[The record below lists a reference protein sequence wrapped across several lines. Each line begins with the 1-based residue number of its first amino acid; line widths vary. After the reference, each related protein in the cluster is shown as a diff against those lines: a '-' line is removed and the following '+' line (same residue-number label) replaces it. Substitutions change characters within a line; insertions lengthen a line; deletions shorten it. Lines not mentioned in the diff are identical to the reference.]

1 VPIGLNH
8 LTGTPRPPTGKQG
21 LVSPS
26 PSDWELVLASRED
39 PQAFVGIFERYFDEI
54 HGYLRGRVGRS
65 TGAELASETFAQ
77 AFAGRGRFDPRRGEV
92 RAWLYAIAVNLL
104 RHHYRRERRQLR
116 AYARTGVEPVAAG
129 DEALA
134 PLDADVAGPAC
145 GAERERAGDPAHV
158 PPGPSSAMPRSRRR
172 SASQSA
178 PCARG
183 SALTGLRHAEGNA
196 LLTRLS
202 ALGTPIGNRLLES
215 TLFLLRKI
223 RRLSPLNID
232 GVTSTALRAF
242 QI

>member
-1 VPIGLNH
+1 MPIGLNH
-8 LTGTPRPPTGKQG
+8 LTGTPRPLTGKQR

-65 TGAELASETFAQ
+65 SGAELASETFAQ

-134 PLDADVAGPAC
+134 PLDADVAGLLAELS
-145 GAERERAGDPAHV
+145 ANEREILLMYRLGRAQLCRDRGGARR
-158 PPGPSSAMPRSRRR
+158 PSRHR
-172 SASQSA
+172 
-178 PCARG
+178 
-183 SALTGLRHAEGNA
+183 ALAA
-196 LLTRLS
+196 Q
-202 ALGTPIGNRLLES
+202 P
-215 TLFLLRKI
+215 
-223 RRLSPLNID
+223 
-232 GVTSTALRAF
+232 
-242 QI
+242 